1 MHIYSAWFTNLRGRL
16 IAWYLSVLAVLLAGL
31 CIFQTVIL
39 THYFQSTRASAV
51 GHSSASGYGMLLQ
64 ARLTLI
70 VGALVVF
77 IVTAIVA
84 LPIIN
89 RALGPLQH
97 VTQTA
102 EAIAAGDLARR
113 ANLAP
118 SVDEVGRL
126 GGAFD
131 TMVDRLQDALATATG
146 SEERM
151 RQFLA
156 DASHE
161 LRTPL
166 TVLRGTS
173 QILLRQKDLQ
183 PGEFDAALA
192 AIHDESIRLSRL
204 VDDLLTLS
212 RLDAGQ
218 PLDPNPVAISPFLAE
233 FVGRYASAW
242 PSRLITV
249 EAAELDGTR
258 AHVDPEALRRILTN
272 VVDNAARY
280 STPGRPIVIA
290 GVSAA
295 NSVSITVRDE
305 GPGLS
310 PEDAK
315 RIFERF
321 YRGNKSRSRL
331 SGGAGLGLAIV
342 HALVEKSQGE
352 IRIDT
357 SPDRGTTVA
366 IMLPLLSKRVG
377 TVAPPLHATV

>member
-1 MHIYSAWFTNLRGRL
+1 VHIHSGWFTNLRARL
-16 IAWYLSVLAVLLAGL
+16 IIWYLSVLAVLLTGL

-39 THYFQSTRASAV
+39 THYFQSVGAGDV
-51 GHSSASGYGMLLQ
+51 GHSMAAGYGLLLQ
-64 ARLTLI
+64 ARVTLV
-70 VGALVVF
+70 VGALTVF
-77 IVTAIVA
+77 MATAIVA

-97 VTQTA
+97 VTRTA
-102 EAIAAGDLARR
+102 EAIAAGDLTRR

-126 GGAFD
+126 GEAFD

-151 RQFLA
+151 RRFLA

-173 QILLRQKDLQ
+173 QILLRRKDLE
-183 PGEFDAALA
+183 PGEFDTALV

-212 RLDAGQ
+212 KLDAGQ
-218 PLDPNPVAISPFLAE
+218 PLDPHPVAISPFLAE
-233 FVGRYASAW
+233 FVGHYASAW

-249 EAAELDGTR
+249 EAAELDDTQ

-290 GVSAA
+290 GGFAPD
-295 NSVSITVRDE
+295 SVSIMVRDE
-305 GPGLS
+305 GPGLR
-310 PEDAK
+310 PEDAE
-315 RIFERF
+315 RVFERF

-342 HALVEKSQGE
+342 HALVEKSQGQ

-366 IMLPLLSKRVG
+366 IMLPRLNKSAQL
-377 TVAPPLHATV
+377 ATA